1 MDPVDG
7 MAVCW
12 YLGELKGILITD
24 YFNVDILCCENE
36 IEGCEKVFYS
46 SCLVSLAW
54 HSYSRRVI
62 VLCYSWAKVQSDRTQ
77 V

>member
-46 SCLVSLAW
+46 SCWHGIHILVG
-54 HSYSRRVI
+54 
-62 VLCYSWAKVQSDRTQ
+62 
-77 V
+77 